1 MQSPAAILPRLW
13 RWLVR
18 FRHRRGYGIHSPFAF
33 SFVTDVIYE
42 RGEYYAYA
50 PLSTIC
56 PEHGERPLLRRR
68 DLRLLFRI
76 ANASGAQEVLLA
88 AHDAQRVKQYVA
100 AARPRARLHTAAPD
114 SGALRD
120 ALHDLHGIHLAY
132 AEAEALDRST
142 VELLLA
148 AAEPNA
154 YIVLHGIHR
163 NAASRKVWG
172 ILRADSRT
180 RVTFDLH
187 DFGIACLEA
196 RLNKED
202 YIINYF

>member
-1 MQSPAAILPRLW
+1 MQSSTAILPRLW

-50 PLSTIC
+50 PLSTIH
-56 PEHGERPLLRRR
+56 PGHGERPLLRRR

-100 AARPRARLHTAAPD
+100 AARPRARFHTAAPD
-114 SGALRD
+114 SSALRD
-120 ALHDLHGIHLAY
+120 ALHNLRGIHLAY
-132 AEAEALDRST
+132 AEAEALDRDT

-163 NAASRKVWG
+163 NATSRKSWG
-172 ILRADSRT
+172 ILRADSCT

-196 RLNKED
+196 RLNKENH
-202 YIINYF
+202 IINYF

>member
-50 PLSTIC
+50 PLSTIH
-56 PEHGERPLLRRR
+56 PGHGERPLLRRR

-100 AARPRARLHTAAPD
+100 AARPRVRFHTAAPD

-120 ALHDLHGIHLAY
+120 ALHNLRGIHLAY
-132 AEAEALDRST
+132 AEAEALDRDT

-163 NAASRKVWG
+163 NATSRKAWG
-172 ILRADSRT
+172 ILRADSCT

-196 RLNKED
+196 RLNKENH
-202 YIINYF
+202 IINYF

>member
-50 PLSTIC
+50 PLNTI
-56 PEHGERPLLRRR
+56 RPGCGKRHLLRRR

-120 ALHDLHGIHLAY
+120 ALHNLRGIHLAY

-142 VELLLA
+142 AELLLV

-163 NAASRKVWG
+163 NAASRKAWDN
-172 ILRADSRT
+172 LRADSRT